1 MTPIELYIPGIPIA
15 QPRTKGRKQGAFVRV
30 YTPSDA
36 EPFKQCIRLVASQ
49 AYSGPPLEGALR
61 VEMMFVF
68 PRPKSMVW
76 KTKPMPRCPKATK
89 PDADNVAKAALD
101 ALKAIW
107 HDDGQAAQ
115 VLIEKWIA
123 SGHEQPHTTIR
134 ILEALL

>member
-1 MTPIELYIPGIPIA
+1 
-15 QPRTKGRKQGAFVRV
+15 
-30 YTPSDA
+30 
-36 EPFKQCIRLVASQ
+36 
-49 AYSGPPLEGALR
+49 
-61 VEMMFVF
+61 MMFVF